1 MLMRLG
7 GTLNGSIYT
16 HVRYCEQQTVMF
28 ASSGSYCIARKSVLF
43 KKKLKRK
50 TTIDDIIELQ
60 FIYMFIHP
68 YNINVVH
75 M

>member
-1 MLMRLG
+1 M
-7 GTLNGSIYT
+7 NGSINT

-50 TTIDDIIELQ
+50 TRKTTIDDIIELQ